1 MGVLFSFRDTI
12 SRVSYRKKNRSPT
25 AIQYENCSSWL
36 RDRVSVNY
44 KTLLNKLPHNI
55 DKGTNYLHDDSV
67 ETGLLTAKP
76 TPTSTRERSLARR
89 HLSEYASS
97 PPPPTLVCRV
107 TNTNPTSPTKPTHT
121 HLYTTCSI
129 DKRTGYAACMHVFMR
144 YALTDWGENAPRA
157 HNLKHRH
164 AAILI
169 GKTLALA
176 QAHRSVCL
184 FAAWLFPRT
193 TMEEARII
201 IFIEKLSSFAARR
214 PIFHK
219 A

>member
-76 TPTSTRERSLARR
+76 TPTSSRERSSARR

-97 PPPPTLVCRV
+97 PPPPTLVYRV
-107 TNTNPTSPTKPTHT
+107 TNTNPASPTRLIRTQPYAQHTCTHK
-121 HLYTTCSI
+121 CSI
-129 DKRTGYAACMHVFMR
+129 DKRTGYAACMHVLCSLMR
-144 YALTDWGENAPRA
+144 YAITE
-157 HNLKHRH
+157 
-164 AAILI
+164 
-169 GKTLALA
+169 
-176 QAHRSVCL
+176 
-184 FAAWLFPRT
+184 
-193 TMEEARII
+193 
-201 IFIEKLSSFAARR
+201 
-214 PIFHK
+214 
-219 A
+219 